1 MSSRTFWP
9 FLDNINSSSKGIA
22 SRYEHLTLI
31 YESYLK
37 ENPFSFCACKS
48 NLSDLL
54 LLFIPCEELGSPEV
68 ELEVDNEAASGFRTL
83 FSNSRLSLILR
94 SPASRNL

>member
-1 MSSRTFWP
+1 M
-9 FLDNINSSSKGIA
+9 
-22 SRYEHLTLI
+22 
-31 YESYLK
+31 YLK
-37 ENPFSFCACKS
+37 VIKHRRVIFIQSPFSALLIQKQNAIFKLEHRQRYSTYIKS
-48 NLSDLL
+48 LIFHL
-54 LLFIPCEELGSPEV
+54 PWEEVGTPEV